1 MATIAAVIYF
11 LAIVNHYL
19 SIKAIIHMAGEKP
32 DPMKVT
38 LGSVFWPYSLSL
50 ILFSILLDRVLGEDE

>member
-1 MATIAAVIYF
+1 MATITAVIYF

-19 SIKAIIHMAGEKP
+19 STRAIIHMAGKEP
-32 DPMKVT
+32 DPMKIM

-50 ILFSILLDRVLGEDE
+50 ILFSMLLDRVLGEDE

>member
-19 SIKAIIHMAGEKP
+19 STRAIIHMAGEEP
-32 DPMKVT
+32 DMRKIT
-38 LGSVFWPYSLSL
+38 IGSVFWPYSLGL
-50 ILFSILLDRVLGEDE
+50 ILLSMLLDHVLGEDE